1 MEKSFYLLNSQE
13 IQVSWEEV
21 MMVVETEPSAYI
33 IYTKRLEPLTIC
45 KPYTCFVFILIA
57 AATSDITVSLAW
69 CPYDSN
75 VLITGQGPKYIRA
88 FDIRGEQSVKLVGL
102 WMPCFVLVQML
113 YNMKSICWWEI
124 NLWWTLLISVWTPRF
139 YISFKRYILFCLAD
153 TFRPQNAAV
162 TKAVYGVCFDP
173 LVEHRIASFSGVRI
187 RELSQHIL
195 K

>member
-33 IYTKRLEPLTIC
+33 LFTKRLEPLTIC

-102 WMPCFVLVQML
+102 
-113 YNMKSICWWEI
+113 
-124 NLWWTLLISVWTPRF
+124 
-139 YISFKRYILFCLAD
+139 
-153 TFRPQNAAV
+153 
-162 TKAVYGVCFDP
+162 
-173 LVEHRIASFSGVRI
+173 
-187 RELSQHIL
+187 
-195 K
+195 